1 MRSLA
6 QIVRSNNEAAAL
18 RLKSI
23 ITPQGAV
30 VTSDTHEV
38 TQAFSTENPNP
49 HPEDKLLGYV
59 AVYGTPKAE

>member
-6 QIVRSNNEAAAL
+6 QIVRFNDEAAAL

-23 ITPQGAV
+23 VTPQGAAV
-30 VTSDTHEV
+30 SSDTHEI
-38 TQAFSTENPNP
+38 TQVISTRNPGP
-49 HPEDKLLGYV
+49 HPEDKLLGVV